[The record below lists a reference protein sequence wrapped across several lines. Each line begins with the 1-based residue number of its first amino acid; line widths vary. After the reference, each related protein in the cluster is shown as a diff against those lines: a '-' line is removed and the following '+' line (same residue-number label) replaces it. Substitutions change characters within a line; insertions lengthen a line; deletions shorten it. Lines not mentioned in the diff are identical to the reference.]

1 MIVIYPDNFEHKI
14 EFNKI
19 RDLLNHHCL
28 STLGREKVEDMQFS
42 SDYDLINK
50 HLSQVDEFVHIL
62 QEEDSF
68 PQDNFYD
75 VRPILRRVRA
85 AGSWIEQSALS
96 ELNKSLKTIAAIVK
110 FFADDEEKQER
121 YPFLHELS
129 QDIFISKEISR
140 KIEQIIDDFGQIR
153 DNASPKLR
161 SIRSEISSAMSGIS
175 RTLNSKI
182 GKAHV

>member
-1 MIVIYPDNFEHKI
+1 MIVIYPDNFEQKI

-110 FFADDEEKQER
+110 FFVFD
-121 YPFLHELS
+121 
-129 QDIFISKEISR
+129 
-140 KIEQIIDDFGQIR
+140 
-153 DNASPKLR
+153 
-161 SIRSEISSAMSGIS
+161 
-175 RTLNSKI
+175 
-182 GKAHV
+182 